1 MSEAVVKPATSMM
14 LLLPE
19 MIAKSNAFAEK
30 WKCGAWMVSSNMSSG
45 KWRTNLAWRRCQR
58 LTANSW
64 RGSLVKTTFAE
75 KRVVL
80 KQKPGC
86 VTITVMGNI
95 PDFGP
100 MWPNCRNWC
109 PATILGMTFWVWF
122 DLWRFPWETVSSPAL
137 YWKLLCLHSCFF
149 SINCN
154 LSHQGNNINLDC
166 MLDCG

>member
-1 MSEAVVKPATSMM
+1 MSEAVVMLATSTM

-30 WKCGAWMVSSNMSSG
+30 WKCGAWMVSSNISSG

-109 PATILGMTFWVWF
+109 PATILGMTFWVWL
-122 DLWRFPWETVSSPAL
+122 DLWRFPWETVSKSSSLLEAFMFAFL
-137 YWKLLCLHSCFF
+137 LHFNKL
-149 SINCN
+149 
-154 LSHQGNNINLDC
+154 
-166 MLDCG
+166 